1 MGLEQVVA
9 QEPDTV
15 PSRFNAAEYAL
26 QKRYRR
32 PGTVPFEKKDWK
44 ANTFIS
50 LMGGMDMLS
59 NWGEEEFEPGIMAGA
74 SLTHRFTAT
83 NAVRGTLMMGNFT
96 RKADNEKLSRIGL
109 QADYIFNITASTSGY
124 NPGRFFELLSVV
136 GLGYQ
141 MASLEKTRK
150 HVGEAHIGMQLKIH
164 PNPHMDFFI
173 EPRLSFLT
181 DGIDHSLQNRHKYDI
196 AYGGMIG
203 LSYHLKGWKPFGKN
217 IKLLEGDG
225 FLDNTFISMAYGGQ
239 FQSSE
244 LTKELG
250 ITKSMAP
257 VMTLSVG
264 KWMMHQLALRAS
276 LFHGSDTWHQKV
288 IEPIVDSEGEILEEG
303 DSFYEGAR
311 YMGGRIEAMFNPI
324 HYIND
329 SSRFSANI
337 LAGIEMG
344 QMKKY
349 NHRRTASGG
358 YSGLTGGLQLK
369 YRFTDDLALFVEPRA
384 TFADYSMKSGE
395 KYQGKYITKN
405 YTDKLFSVSLGVE
418 WRRADEGTR
427 MGRSWNKDLFEPY
440 YFAGGAIGLSTPI
453 QMKRYELKNSYG
465 YQAAA
470 HIGRVISPLSAF
482 RLGGDF
488 GPLTVDI
495 KGGTKKYNLA
505 TISLD
510 YMLNVT
516 NLMTEYEPDRKWEAE
531 IFAGLAA
538 TMRMKP
544 SLPKPDV
551 PETPEAPEVPE
562 IPEDTPK
569 DPIGFTR
576 ATEDGEPNVP
586 TNDSTNGKVDN
597 PAYTEDDLNKS
608 GFHFG
613 AQVGMQLSYKLT
625 PKIKLY
631 IEPKMRF
638 YGKELLMHNNVSG
651 MDVMMSMQLGASY
664 RF

>member
-1 MGLEQVVA
+1 MSLGQAMA

-15 PSRFNAAEYAL
+15 PSTFNAAEYAL

-32 PGTVPFEKKDWK
+32 PGTVPFNKKDRK

-50 LMGGMDMLS
+50 LGGGMEMMS
-59 NWGEEEFEPGIMAGA
+59 NWGEEEFEPGITAVFGA
-74 SLTHRFTAT
+74 THRFTAT
-83 NAVRGTLMMGNFT
+83 NAVRANLLMGSFV
-96 RKADNEKLSRIGL
+96 RKADNEKLNRIGL
-109 QADYIFNITASTSGY
+109 QADYLFNISASTAGY
-124 NPGRFFELLSVV
+124 NPGRFFELLSIV
-136 GLGYQ
+136 GVGYQ
-141 MASLEKTRK
+141 MSSLEGVKK
-150 HVGEAHIGMQLKIH
+150 HVGEAHVGMQLKIH
-164 PNPHMDFFI
+164 PSPHMDFFI
-173 EPRLSFLT
+173 EPRLTILT
-181 DGIDHSLQNRHKYDI
+181 DGIDHSLQNRHKYDLV
-196 AYGGMIG
+196 YGGMIG
-203 LSYHLKGWKPFGKN
+203 MSYHLKGWKPFGKN
-217 IKLLEGDG
+217 IKLLKGDHL
-225 FLDNTFISMAYGGQ
+225 LDNTFISMAYGTQ

-264 KWMMHQLALRAS
+264 KWMMHQFALRAS

-288 IEPIVDSEGEILEEG
+288 LEPVVDSEGEILQEG
-303 DSFYEGAR
+303 DVFYEGAR
-311 YMGGRIEAMFNPI
+311 YMGGRLEAMFNPI
-324 HYIND
+324 YYLAD

-349 NHRRTASGG
+349 NHQRTASGG

-369 YRFTDDLALFVEPRA
+369 YRFTDDLALFVEPRV

-395 KYQGKYITKN
+395 KYKDKYITKN

-418 WRRADEGTR
+418 WRRADEDTR
-427 MGRSWNKDLFEPY
+427 LARSWNNALFEPY
-440 YFAGGAIGLSTPI
+440 YFAGGAVGLSAPI

-470 HIGRVISPLSAF
+470 HIGRVVSPLSAF

-488 GPLTVDI
+488 GSLTVDI

-516 NLMTEYEPDRKWEAE
+516 NLMTGYEPKRKLEAE
-531 IFAGLAA
+531 LFAGLVA

-551 PETPEAPEVPE
+551 PEVPEEPEQPETPEENPDDA
-562 IPEDTPK
+562 
-569 DPIGFTR
+569 IGFTR
-576 ATEDGEPNVP
+576 NETVEQPTE
-586 TNDSTNGKVDN
+586 KVDN

-608 GFHFG
+608 GFHVG
-613 AQVGMQLSYKLT
+613 GQVGLQLSYKLT
-625 PKIKLY
+625 PQIKLY

-638 YGKELLMHNNVSG
+638 YGKELLMHNNVNG
-651 MDVMMSMQLGASY
+651 MDVMMSVQLGASY